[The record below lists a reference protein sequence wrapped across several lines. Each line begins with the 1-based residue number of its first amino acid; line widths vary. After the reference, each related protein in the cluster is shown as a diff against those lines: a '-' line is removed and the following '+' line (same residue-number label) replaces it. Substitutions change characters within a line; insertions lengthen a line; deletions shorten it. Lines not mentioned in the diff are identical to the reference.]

1 VTVSSI
7 AQQVAEHLSP
17 YLGPFNAGIAVKTFS
32 QKALQRAADTLTG
45 EHLPALLEALRPML
59 NTMVGR
65 ESTDAL
71 LADIQRRVG

>member
-1 VTVSSI
+1 LAVSTI
-7 AQQVAEHLSP
+7 AQQVADHLSP

-32 QKALQRAADTLTG
+32 QRALQRAADTLTA

-65 ESTDAL
+65 QSTDAL
-71 LADIQRRVG
+71 LADIERRVR